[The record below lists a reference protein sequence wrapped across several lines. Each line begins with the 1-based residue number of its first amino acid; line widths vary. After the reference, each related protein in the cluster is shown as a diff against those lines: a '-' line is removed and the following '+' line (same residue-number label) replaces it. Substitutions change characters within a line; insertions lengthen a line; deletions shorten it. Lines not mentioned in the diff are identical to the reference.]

1 MKLKEPYKNIPESI
15 LKMILEQF
23 ISEGL
28 TYDDMETVY
37 EDTGTFDDII
47 TILKKFG
54 FTDVEY
60 EDIGFFAELFIL
72 NEDNIDGNLIIPKP
86 KMFNLSFRVTGRK
99 YYTEWWDLKY
109 TAYNQNF
116 VRDMFNNNDDLSYYD
131 GELIDEDTNDTEVD
145 DWDLRDIA
153 EVKPNIFENKSK
165 KPLFEGKKGLN
176 NELKELQK
184 LKMVIEERIRLLRS

>member
-1 MKLKEPYKNIPESI
+1 MILKQPHKTLPESI

-28 TYDDMETVY
+28 THDDMMTVY
-37 EDTGTFDDII
+37 EDTGTFDDIK

-86 KMFNLSFRVTGRK
+86 KKFNLSFKVTGRK
-99 YYTEWWDLKY
+99 YFTEWYALDY
-109 TAYNQNF
+109 TAYNIDF
-116 VRDMFNNNDDLSYYD
+116 VRDMFNSGDLSYYD
-131 GELIDEDTNDTEVD
+131 GELVDEDTNDTEVD

-165 KPLFEGKKGLN
+165 KPLFESKKGLN